1 MTYVIT
7 ECCVA
12 AFIDYAQLLLLGAIA
27 GLTIFLGL
35 PMALLRNV
43 SRMKKGFL
51 NALAMGILVFLITD
65 VLSAAWQ
72 PTKLAAVAG
81 YTGKGPVIDAAIDLL
96 ALFGGLGLGLLGLA
110 LYEQRY
116 LRRIISTKKRLATAE
131 DNNNQGKP
139 NPIGPQDKT
148 QQQHGAEIF
157 TSPRHLATMIAVGIG
172 LHNFSEGLA
181 IGQSYASGAVALAV
195 VLIVGFG
202 AHNATEGF
210 GIAGPLTGIPE
221 KTHISCLAKMG
232 IIGGSPTFIGTL
244 VGNVWVSQLT
254 YIMFLSLAGGALI
267 YVTLLMYNTA
277 RRESRNDLLMV
288 GLFIGILAGFLTHL
302 SVTLGGA

>member
-1 MTYVIT
+1 L
-7 ECCVA
+7 
-12 AFIDYAQLLLLGAIA
+12 IDYAQLLLLGAIA

-35 PMALLRNV
+35 PMALLPNV

-51 NALAMGILVFLITD
+51 NALAMGILVFLIID

-81 YTGKGPVIDAAIDLL
+81 YTGKGPATEAVIDLVAM
-96 ALFGGLGLGLLGLA
+96 FGGLGLGLLGLA

-116 LRRIISTKKRLATAE
+116 LRRIISTKKKLADSEENNGPASKAPAKPDTA
-131 DNNNQGKP
+131 P
-139 NPIGPQDKT
+139 
-148 QQQHGAEIF
+148 QQHGSELF
-157 TSPRHLATMIAVGIG
+157 SNPQHLATMIAVGIG

-181 IGQSYASGAVALAV
+181 IGQSYASGAIALAV

-210 GIAGPLTGIPE
+210 GIAGPLTGIAKKPQV
-221 KTHISCLAKMG
+221 SFLVKMG
-232 IIGGSPTFIGTL
+232 IIGGSPTFLGTI
-244 VGNVWVSQLT
+244 VGSVWVSQLT
-254 YIMFLSLAGGALI
+254 YVLFLSLAGGALI

-288 GLFIGILAGFLTHL
+288 GLFIGLLAGFITDLIV
-302 SVTLGGA
+302 SLGGA

>member
-1 MTYVIT
+1 L
-7 ECCVA
+7 
-12 AFIDYAQLLLLGAIA
+12 IDYTQLLLLGAIA

-72 PTKLAAVAG
+72 PTKVAAVAG
-81 YTGKGPVIDAAIDLL
+81 YMGKSPVADAVIDLL

-116 LRRIISTKKRLATAE
+116 LRRIISTKKRLAAAE
-131 DNNNQGKP
+131 ENNDNQGVKASP
-139 NPIGPQDKT
+139 VRPQDRT
-148 QQQHGAEIF
+148 LQQHGAELF
-157 TSPRHLATMIAVGIG
+157 GNPRHLATMIAVGIG

-181 IGQSYASGAVALAV
+181 IGQSYATPGAVGLAI

-210 GIAGPLTGIPE
+210 GIAGPLMGISE
-221 KTHISCLAKMG
+221 KPQISFLAKMG

-244 VGNVWVSQLT
+244 VGSVWVSQLT

-288 GLFIGILAGFLTHL
+288 GLFIGILAGFLTDL
-302 SVTLGGA
+302 IVTLGGA

>member
-1 MTYVIT
+1 L
-7 ECCVA
+7 
-12 AFIDYAQLLLLGAIA
+12 IDYAQLLLLGAIA

-35 PMALLRNV
+35 PMALLQNV

-116 LRRIISTKKRLATAE
+116 LRRIISTKKRLVTAE
-131 DNNNQGKP
+131 DNDNERGKSDP
-139 NPIGPQDKT
+139 PIPRDKT
-148 QQQHGAEIF
+148 PQQHGVELF
-157 TSPRHLATMIAVGIG
+157 GNPQHLATMIAVGIG

-181 IGQSYASGAVALAV
+181 IGQSFVSGAVALAV
-195 VLIVGFG
+195 VLVVGFG

-210 GIAGPLTGIPE
+210 GIAGPLTGIAKKPE
-221 KTHISCLAKMG
+221 VSFLIKMG
-232 IIGGSPTFIGTL
+232 IIGGSPTFIGTI
-244 VGNVWVSQLT
+244 VGSLWVSQLT
-254 YIMFLSLAGGALI
+254 YILFLSLAGGALI

-288 GLFIGILAGFLTHL
+288 GLFIGLLAGFITDLTV
-302 SVTLGGA
+302 SLGGA

>member
-1 MTYVIT
+1 L
-7 ECCVA
+7 
-12 AFIDYAQLLLLGAIA
+12 IDYAQLLLLGAIA

-72 PTKLAAVAG
+72 PTKVAAVAG
-81 YTGKGPVIDAAIDLL
+81 YTGKGPVTDGAIDLL

-116 LRRIISTKKRLATAE
+116 LRRIISTKKKLVAAE
-131 DNNNQGKP
+131 ESGDNHGG
-139 NPIGPQDKT
+139 NPSPVVPPDKMS
-148 QQQHGAEIF
+148 QQHGSELF
-157 TSPRHLATMIAVGIG
+157 SNPRHLATMIAVGIG

-221 KTHISCLAKMG
+221 RTQISFLAKMG

-244 VGNVWVSQLT
+244 VGSVWVSQLT

-288 GLFIGILAGFLTHL
+288 GLFIGLLGGFLTDL
-302 SVTLGGA
+302 IVTLGGA

>member
-1 MTYVIT
+1 
-7 ECCVA
+7 
-12 AFIDYAQLLLLGAIA
+12 
-27 GLTIFLGL
+27 
-35 PMALLRNV
+35 MALMPNV

-51 NALAMGILVFLITD
+51 NALAMGILLFLIID

-81 YTGKGPVIDAAIDLL
+81 YTGKGPATDGVIDLL

-116 LRRIISTKKRLATAE
+116 LRRIISTKKKLAAADE
-131 DNNNQGKP
+131 NNDNRGGKS
-139 NPIGPQDKT
+139 NPVVSRDKIS
-148 QQQHGAEIF
+148 QQHGSELF
-157 TSPRHLATMIAVGIG
+157 GDPRHLATMIAVGIG

-181 IGQSYASGAVALAV
+181 IGQSFASGAVALAV

-210 GIAGPLTGIPE
+210 GIAGPLTGITE
-221 KTHISCLAKMG
+221 KTQISFLVKMG

-244 VGNVWVSQLT
+244 VGSIWVSQLT

-288 GLFIGILAGFLTHL
+288 GLFIGILAGFLTDL
-302 SVTLGGA
+302 IVTLGGA

>member
-1 MTYVIT
+1 
-7 ECCVA
+7 
-12 AFIDYAQLLLLGAIA
+12 
-27 GLTIFLGL
+27 
-35 PMALLRNV
+35 MALLRNV

-51 NALAMGILVFLITD
+51 NALAMGILIFLITD
-65 VLSAAWQ
+65 VLSVAWQ
-72 PTKLAAVAG
+72 PTKVAAVAG
-81 YTGKGPVIDAAIDLL
+81 YMGKGPVADAVIDLL
-96 ALFGGLGLGLLGLA
+96 GLFGGLGLGLLGLA

-116 LRRIISTKKRLATAE
+116 LRRIISTKKKRAAAE
-131 DNNNQGKP
+131 ESNNEGGKS
-139 NPIGPQDKT
+139 NAAGPRDKIPPS
-148 QQQHGAEIF
+148 QHGVELF
-157 TSPRHLATMIAVGIG
+157 GSPRHLATMIAVGIG

-210 GIAGPLTGIPE
+210 GIAGPLTGISE
-221 KTHISCLAKMG
+221 KPQISFLAKMG

-244 VGNVWVSQLT
+244 VGSIRVSQLT

-277 RRESRNDLLMV
+277 RRESRNDLIMV
-288 GLFIGILAGFLTHL
+288 GLFIGLLAGFLTDL
-302 SVTLGGA
+302 IVSLGGA

>member
-1 MTYVIT
+1 L
-7 ECCVA
+7 
-12 AFIDYAQLLLLGAIA
+12 IDYAQLLLLGAIA

-72 PTKLAAVAG
+72 PTKLVAVAG
-81 YTGKGPVIDAAIDLL
+81 YMGRGPVTDAVIDLL

-116 LRRIISTKKRLATAE
+116 LRRIILTKKKQAVSEENSE
-131 DNNNQGKP
+131 DHEGKP
-139 NPIGPQDKT
+139 NPTGVRDKVA
-148 QQQHGAEIF
+148 QQHGSELF
-157 TSPRHLATMIAVGIG
+157 SSPRHLATMIAVGIG

-181 IGQSYASGAVALAV
+181 IGQSYASGAVALAL

-210 GIAGPLTGIPE
+210 GIAGPLTGVSE
-221 KTHISCLAKMG
+221 KTQISFLAKMG

-244 VGNVWVSQLT
+244 VGSVWVSQLT

-267 YVTLLMYNTA
+267 YVTLLLYNTA

-288 GLFIGILAGFLTHL
+288 GLFIGILAGFLTDL
-302 SVTLGGA
+302 IVTLGGA

>member
-1 MTYVIT
+1 M
-7 ECCVA
+7 
-12 AFIDYAQLLLLGAIA
+12 IDYAQLLLLGAIA

-35 PMALLRNV
+35 PMALLQNV

-51 NALAMGILVFLITD
+51 NALAMGILLFLITD

-72 PTKLAAVAG
+72 PTKLAAIAG
-81 YTGKGPVIDAAIDLL
+81 YSGKGAVTDAAIDLL

-116 LRRIISTKKRLATAE
+116 LRRIISKRPVAADE
-131 DNNNQGKP
+131 KDENGGKR
-139 NPIGPQDKT
+139 NRVGPQEGRR
-148 QQQHGAEIF
+148 QQHGAELF
-157 TSPRHLATMIAVGIG
+157 SSPQHLATMIAVGIG

-210 GIAGPLTGIPE
+210 GIAGPLTGISNKPQ
-221 KTHISCLAKMG
+221 ISFLVKMG
-232 IIGGSPTFIGTL
+232 IIGGSPTFLGTL
-244 VGNVWVSQLT
+244 VGSVWVSQLT
-254 YIMFLSLAGGALI
+254 YIMFLSLAGGALV

-277 RRESRNDLLMV
+277 RRESRNDLIMV
-288 GLFIGILAGFLTHL
+288 GIFIGILAGF
-302 SVTLGGA
+302 VTDLIVSLGGA

>member
-1 MTYVIT
+1 L
-7 ECCVA
+7 
-12 AFIDYAQLLLLGAIA
+12 IDYAQLLLLGAIA

-35 PMALLRNV
+35 PMALLPNV

-51 NALAMGILVFLITD
+51 NALAMGILIFLITD

-72 PTKLAAVAG
+72 PTKVAAVAG
-81 YTGKGPVIDAAIDLL
+81 YTGKGPVTDAVIDLL

-116 LRRIISTKKRLATAE
+116 LRRIISTKRKLAAADE
-131 DNNNQGKP
+131 NNDNHGGKS
-139 NPIGPQDKT
+139 NPVVSRDKIP
-148 QQQHGAEIF
+148 QQHGAELF
-157 TSPRHLATMIAVGIG
+157 GNPRHLATMIAVGIG

-210 GIAGPLTGIPE
+210 GIAGPLTGITE
-221 KTHISCLAKMG
+221 KTQISFLVKMG

-244 VGNVWVSQLT
+244 VGSIWVSQLT

-288 GLFIGILAGFLTHL
+288 GLFIGILAGFLTDL
-302 SVTLGGA
+302 IVTLGGA

>member
-1 MTYVIT
+1 L
-7 ECCVA
+7 
-12 AFIDYAQLLLLGAIA
+12 IDYAQLLLLGAIA

-35 PMALLRNV
+35 PMALMPNV

-51 NALAMGILVFLITD
+51 NALAMGILVFLIID

-81 YTGKGPVIDAAIDLL
+81 YTGKGPVTDAVIDLL

-116 LRRIISTKKRLATAE
+116 LRRIISTKKKLAAADE
-131 DNNNQGKP
+131 NNANHGGKS
-139 NPIGPQDKT
+139 NPVVSRDKIP
-148 QQQHGAEIF
+148 QQHGAELF
-157 TSPRHLATMIAVGIG
+157 GNPRHLATMIAVGIG

-210 GIAGPLTGIPE
+210 GIAGPLTGISE
-221 KTHISCLAKMG
+221 KPQISFLAKMG

-244 VGNVWVSQLT
+244 VGSIWVSRLT

-277 RRESRNDLLMV
+277 RRESRNDLIMV
-288 GLFIGILAGFLTHL
+288 GLFIGLLAGFLTDL
-302 SVTLGGA
+302 IVSLGGA

>member
-1 MTYVIT
+1 M
-7 ECCVA
+7 
-12 AFIDYAQLLLLGAIA
+12 IDYAQLLLLGAIA

-35 PMALLRNV
+35 PMALLQNV

-72 PTKLAAVAG
+72 PTKLAAVTSYAG
-81 YTGKGPVIDAAIDLL
+81 RGPVTDAAIDLL

-116 LRRIISTKKRLATAE
+116 LRRIISGQKKLPVPE
-131 DNNNQGKP
+131 ENSNGPVGKSSSP
-139 NPIGPQDKT
+139 SPRDKT
-148 QQQHGAEIF
+148 QQQHGAELF
-157 TSPRHLATMIAVGIG
+157 SSPHHLATMIAVGIG

-181 IGQSYASGAVALAV
+181 IGQSYASGAIALAV

-210 GIAGPLTGIPE
+210 GIAGPLTGIAKKPQV
-221 KTHISCLAKMG
+221 SFLVKMG
-232 IIGGSPTFIGTL
+232 VIGGSPTFIGTL
-244 VGNVWVSQLT
+244 VGSIWVSQLT

-288 GLFIGILAGFLTHL
+288 GLFIGIIAGFLTDL
-302 SVTLGGA
+302 IVTLGGA

>member
-1 MTYVIT
+1 L
-7 ECCVA
+7 
-12 AFIDYAQLLLLGAIA
+12 IDYAQLLLLGAIA
-27 GLTIFLGL
+27 GVTIFLGL
-35 PMALLRNV
+35 PMALMLNV

-51 NALAMGILVFLITD
+51 NALAMGILLFLIID

-81 YTGKGPVIDAAIDLL
+81 YTGKGPVTDAVIDLL

-116 LRRIISTKKRLATAE
+116 LRRIISTKRKLAAADE
-131 DNNNQGKP
+131 NNDNRGGKS
-139 NPIGPQDKT
+139 NPVVSRDKIP
-148 QQQHGAEIF
+148 QQHGAELF
-157 TSPRHLATMIAVGIG
+157 GNPRHLATMIAVGIG

-210 GIAGPLTGIPE
+210 GIAGPLTGITE
-221 KTHISCLAKMG
+221 KTQISFLVKMG

-244 VGNVWVSQLT
+244 VGSIWVSQLT

-288 GLFIGILAGFLTHL
+288 GLFIGILAGFLTDL
-302 SVTLGGA
+302 IVTLGGA

>member
-1 MTYVIT
+1 M
-7 ECCVA
+7 
-12 AFIDYAQLLLLGAIA
+12 IDYAQLLLLGAVA

-35 PMALLRNV
+35 PMALLPNV

-65 VLSAAWQ
+65 VLSHAWD
-72 PTKLAAVAG
+72 PAKLAAVAG
-81 YTGKGPVIDAAIDLL
+81 FTGKGPVADAAIDLL

-116 LRRIISTKKRLATAE
+116 LRRIISTKKKLAISEENNRPGASNTPAKPDTAPQPHGSE
-131 DNNNQGKP
+131 LFS
-139 NPIGPQDKT
+139 NP
-148 QQQHGAEIF
+148 H
-157 TSPRHLATMIAVGIG
+157 HLATMIAVGIG

-181 IGQSYASGAVALAV
+181 IGQSFASGAIALAV

-210 GIAGPLTGIPE
+210 GIAGPLTGIAKKPE
-221 KTHISCLAKMG
+221 VSFLVKMG
-232 IIGGSPTFIGTL
+232 IIGGSPTFFGTI
-244 VGNVWVSQLT
+244 VGSVWVSQLT
-254 YIMFLSLAGGALI
+254 YILFLSLAGGALI

-288 GLFIGILAGFLTHL
+288 GLFIGLLAGFLTDL
-302 SVTLGGA
+302 IVTLGGA

>member
-1 MTYVIT
+1 L
-7 ECCVA
+7 
-12 AFIDYAQLLLLGAIA
+12 IDYAQLLLLGAIA

-35 PMALLRNV
+35 PMALLKNV

-72 PTKLAAVAG
+72 PTKIAVVTG

-116 LRRIISTKKRLATAE
+116 LRRILSTKKKLAAAE
-131 DNNNQGKP
+131 ENGDNHRG
-139 NPIGPQDKT
+139 NPSPVGPRDKMP
-148 QQQHGAEIF
+148 QQHGVELF
-157 TSPRHLATMIAVGIG
+157 GNPQHLATMIAVGIG

-210 GIAGPLTGIPE
+210 GIAGPLTGISE
-221 KTHISCLAKMG
+221 KPQISFLAKMG
-232 IIGGSPTFIGTL
+232 IIGGSPTFLGTI
-244 VGNVWVSQLT
+244 VGSVWVSQLT

-277 RRESRNDLLMV
+277 RRESRNDLIMV
-288 GLFIGILAGFLTHL
+288 GLFIGLIAGFLTDL
-302 SVTLGGA
+302 IVSLGGA

>member
-1 MTYVIT
+1 L
-7 ECCVA
+7 
-12 AFIDYAQLLLLGAIA
+12 IDYAQLLLLGAIA

-81 YTGKGPVIDAAIDLL
+81 YIGRGPVTDAAIDLL
-96 ALFGGLGLGLLGLA
+96 ALFGGLALGLLGLA

-116 LRRIISTKKRLATAE
+116 LRRIISTKKKLAAAE
-131 DNNNQGKP
+131 ENNDNLGVKASP
-139 NPIGPQDKT
+139 VRPQDRT
-148 QQQHGAEIF
+148 LQQHGAELF
-157 TSPRHLATMIAVGIG
+157 GNPRHLATMIAVGIG

-181 IGQSYASGAVALAV
+181 IGQSYATPGAVGLAI

-210 GIAGPLTGIPE
+210 GIAGPLTGISE
-221 KTHISCLAKMG
+221 KPQISFLVKMG

-244 VGNVWVSQLT
+244 VGSVWVSQLT

-277 RRESRNDLLMV
+277 RRESRNDLIMV
-288 GLFIGILAGFLTHL
+288 GLFIGLLAGFLTDL
-302 SVTLGGA
+302 IVSLGGA

>member
-1 MTYVIT
+1 L
-7 ECCVA
+7 
-12 AFIDYAQLLLLGAIA
+12 IDFAQLLLLGAVA

-35 PMALLRNV
+35 PIALLPNV

-65 VLSAAWQ
+65 VLSHAWD
-72 PTKLAAVAG
+72 PAKLAAVAG
-81 YTGKGPVIDAAIDLL
+81 YTGKGPVADAVIDLL

-116 LRRIISTKKRLATAE
+116 LRRIISTKKKLADSE
-131 DNNNQGKP
+131 ENNVPGASKAPTKP
-139 NPIGPQDKT
+139 DVAPQPHGSELFSNP
-148 QQQHGAEIF
+148 H
-157 TSPRHLATMIAVGIG
+157 HLATMIAVGIG

-181 IGQSYASGAVALAV
+181 IGQSYASGAIALAV

-210 GIAGPLTGIPE
+210 GIAGPLTGIAKKPE
-221 KTHISCLAKMG
+221 VSFLIKMG
-232 IIGGSPTFIGTL
+232 IIGGSPTFLGTI
-244 VGNVWVSQLT
+244 VGSVWVSQLT
-254 YIMFLSLAGGALI
+254 YILFLSLAGGALI

-288 GLFIGILAGFLTHL
+288 GLFIGLLAGFITDLIV
-302 SVTLGGA
+302 SLGGA

>member
-1 MTYVIT
+1 
-7 ECCVA
+7 
-12 AFIDYAQLLLLGAIA
+12 
-27 GLTIFLGL
+27 
-35 PMALLRNV
+35 MALLRNV

-72 PTKLAAVAG
+72 PTKLAGVTG
-81 YTGKGPVIDAAIDLL
+81 YTGRGPVIDAAVDLL
-96 ALFGGLGLGLLGLA
+96 ALFGGLGLGLLGLS

-116 LRRIISTKKRLATAE
+116 LRRIISTQRKLAVAE
-131 DNNNQGKP
+131 ENSDAHGGKP
-139 NPIGPQDKT
+139 NHATPQDRMPP
-148 QQQHGAEIF
+148 QHGAELF
-157 TSPRHLATMIAVGIG
+157 SSPHHLATMIAVGIG

-181 IGQSYASGAVALAV
+181 IGQSYASGAIALAV

-210 GIAGPLTGIPE
+210 GIAGPLTGMAKKPQVSFLI
-221 KTHISCLAKMG
+221 KMG
-232 IIGGSPTFIGTL
+232 IIGGSPTFFGTI
-244 VGNVWVSQLT
+244 VGSIWVSQLT
-254 YIMFLSLAGGALI
+254 YILFLSLAGGALI

-288 GLFIGILAGFLTHL
+288 GLFIVLLAGFLTDL
-302 SVTLGGA
+302 IVTLGGA

>member
-1 MTYVIT
+1 M
-7 ECCVA
+7 
-12 AFIDYAQLLLLGAIA
+12 IDYAQLLLLGAIA

-35 PMALLRNV
+35 PMALLPNV

-51 NALAMGILVFLITD
+51 NALAMGILIFLITD

-72 PTKLAAVAG
+72 PTKVAAVAG
-81 YTGKGPVIDAAIDLL
+81 YMGKGPAADAVIDLL

-116 LRRIISTKKRLATAE
+116 LRRIISTKKKAGAAE
-131 DNNNQGKP
+131 ENNDNLGVKASP
-139 NPIGPQDKT
+139 VRPQDRT
-148 QQQHGAEIF
+148 LQQHGAELF
-157 TSPRHLATMIAVGIG
+157 GNPRHLATMIAVGIG

-181 IGQSYASGAVALAV
+181 IGQSYATPGAVGLAV

-210 GIAGPLTGIPE
+210 GIAGPLTGISKKPE
-221 KTHISCLAKMG
+221 VSFLVKMG
-232 IIGGSPTFIGTL
+232 IIGGSPTFLGTL
-244 VGNVWVSQLT
+244 VGSIWVSQLT

-288 GLFIGILAGFLTHL
+288 GLFIGILGGFLTDL
-302 SVTLGGA
+302 IVTLGGA

>member
-1 MTYVIT
+1 L
-7 ECCVA
+7 
-12 AFIDYAQLLLLGAIA
+12 IDYAQLLLLGAIA

-35 PMALLRNV
+35 PMALLPNV

-65 VLSAAWQ
+65 VLSHAWD

-81 YTGKGPVIDAAIDLL
+81 FTGKGPVGDGAIDLL

-116 LRRIISTKKRLATAE
+116 LRRIISTKKKLAISEENNRPGASNTPAKPDTA
-131 DNNNQGKP
+131 P
-139 NPIGPQDKT
+139 
-148 QQQHGAEIF
+148 QQHGSELF
-157 TSPRHLATMIAVGIG
+157 SNPHHLATMIAVGIG

-181 IGQSYASGAVALAV
+181 IGQSFASGAIALAV

-210 GIAGPLTGIPE
+210 GIAGPLTGIAKKPE
-221 KTHISCLAKMG
+221 VSFLVKMG
-232 IIGGSPTFIGTL
+232 IIGGSPTFFGTI
-244 VGNVWVSQLT
+244 VGSVWVSQLT
-254 YIMFLSLAGGALI
+254 YILFLSLAGGALI

-288 GLFIGILAGFLTHL
+288 GLFIGLLAGFLTDL
-302 SVTLGGA
+302 IVTLGGA

>member
-1 MTYVIT
+1 M
-7 ECCVA
+7 
-12 AFIDYAQLLLLGAIA
+12 IDYAQLLLLGAIA

-35 PMALLRNV
+35 PMALMPNV

-51 NALAMGILVFLITD
+51 NALAMGILLFLIID
-65 VLSAAWQ
+65 VLSTAWQ

-81 YTGKGPVIDAAIDLL
+81 YTGKGPVTDAVIDLL

-116 LRRIISTKKRLATAE
+116 LRRIISTKRKLAAADE
-131 DNNNQGKP
+131 NNDIHGGKS
-139 NPIGPQDKT
+139 NPVVSRDKIP
-148 QQQHGAEIF
+148 QQHGAELF
-157 TSPRHLATMIAVGIG
+157 GNPRHLATMIAVGIG

-181 IGQSYASGAVALAV
+181 IGQSFASGAVALAV

-210 GIAGPLTGIPE
+210 GIAGPLTGITE
-221 KTHISCLAKMG
+221 KTQISFLVKMG

-244 VGNVWVSQLT
+244 VGSIWVSQLT

-288 GLFIGILAGFLTHL
+288 GLFIGILAGFLTDL
-302 SVTLGGA
+302 IVTLGGA

>member
-1 MTYVIT
+1 M
-7 ECCVA
+7 
-12 AFIDYAQLLLLGAIA
+12 IDYAQLLLLGAIA

-35 PMALLRNV
+35 PMALMPNV

-51 NALAMGILVFLITD
+51 NALAMGILVFLIID

-81 YTGKGPVIDAAIDLL
+81 YTGKGPTMDAVIDLV

-116 LRRIISTKKRLATAE
+116 LRRIISNRKKIVGTE
-131 DNNNQGKP
+131 ENKDNHIGKT
-139 NPIGPQDKT
+139 ITVSLQDKT
-148 QQQHGAEIF
+148 AKQHGAELF
-157 TSPRHLATMIAVGIG
+157 TSPHHLATMIAVGIG

-181 IGQSYASGAVALAV
+181 IGQSFASGAVALAL

-210 GIAGPLTGIPE
+210 GIAGPLTGISE
-221 KTHISCLAKMG
+221 KPQISFLVKMG

-244 VGNVWVSQLT
+244 VGSIWVSQLT

-288 GLFIGILAGFLTHL
+288 GLFIGILAGFLTDL
-302 SVTLGGA
+302 IVTLGGA

>member
-1 MTYVIT
+1 L
-7 ECCVA
+7 
-12 AFIDYAQLLLLGAIA
+12 IDYAQLLLLGAIA

-72 PTKLAAVAG
+72 PTKLAAVTG
-81 YTGKGPVIDAAIDLL
+81 YMGKGSVTNAAIDLL

-116 LRRIISTKKRLATAE
+116 LRRIISTKRKLAAADE
-131 DNNNQGKP
+131 NNDNHGGKS
-139 NPIGPQDKT
+139 NPVASRDKT
-148 QQQHGAEIF
+148 PQQHGAELF
-157 TSPRHLATMIAVGIG
+157 GNPRHLATMIAVGIG

-210 GIAGPLTGIPE
+210 GIAGPLTGISE
-221 KTHISCLAKMG
+221 KPQISFLAKMG
-232 IIGGSPTFIGTL
+232 IIGGSPTFLGTL
-244 VGNVWVSQLT
+244 VGSIWVSQLT

-288 GLFIGILAGFLTHL
+288 GLFIGILAGFLTDL
-302 SVTLGGA
+302 IVTLGGA

>member
-1 MTYVIT
+1 L
-7 ECCVA
+7 
-12 AFIDYAQLLLLGAIA
+12 IDYAQLLLLGAIA

-35 PMALLRNV
+35 PMALLPNV

-81 YTGKGPVIDAAIDLL
+81 YTGKGPVTDAVIDLL

-116 LRRIISTKKRLATAE
+116 LRRIISTRKKLAARE
-131 DNNNQGKP
+131 ENNDQGKP
-139 NPIGPQDKT
+139 NPVGPQDKT

-221 KTHISCLAKMG
+221 KTQISFLAKMG

-244 VGNVWVSQLT
+244 VGSIWVSQLT

-277 RRESRNDLLMV
+277 RRESRNDLIMV
-288 GLFIGILAGFLTHL
+288 GLFIGLLAGFLTDL
-302 SVTLGGA
+302 IVSLGGA

>member
-1 MTYVIT
+1 L
-7 ECCVA
+7 
-12 AFIDYAQLLLLGAIA
+12 IDFAQLLLLGAVA

-35 PMALLRNV
+35 PIALLPNV

-65 VLSAAWQ
+65 VLSHAWD
-72 PTKLAAVAG
+72 PAKFAAVAG
-81 YTGKGPVIDAAIDLL
+81 YTGKGPFADAVIDLL

-116 LRRIISTKKRLATAE
+116 LRRIISTKKKLADSEENNGPRASNPPARADTA
-131 DNNNQGKP
+131 P
-139 NPIGPQDKT
+139 
-148 QQQHGAEIF
+148 QHGSELF
-157 TSPRHLATMIAVGIG
+157 SNPQHLATMIAVGIG

-181 IGQSYASGAVALAV
+181 IGQSFASGAIALAV

-210 GIAGPLTGIPE
+210 GIAGPLTGIAKKPQVSFL
-221 KTHISCLAKMG
+221 IKMG
-232 IIGGSPTFIGTL
+232 IIGGSPTFLGTI
-244 VGNVWVSQLT
+244 VGSVWVSQLT
-254 YIMFLSLAGGALI
+254 YILFLSLAGGALI

-288 GLFIGILAGFLTHL
+288 GLFIGLLAGFITDLIV
-302 SVTLGGA
+302 SLGGA

>member
-1 MTYVIT
+1 M
-7 ECCVA
+7 
-12 AFIDYAQLLLLGAIA
+12 IDYAQLLLLGAIA

-35 PMALLRNV
+35 PMALLQNV

-81 YTGKGPVIDAAIDLL
+81 YTGKGPVMDAAVDLL

-116 LRRIISTKKRLATAE
+116 LRRIISTKKRLSTAE
-131 DNNNQGKP
+131 DNNNEGGKS
-139 NPIGPQDKT
+139 NPAIPRDKMP
-148 QQQHGAEIF
+148 QQHGVELF
-157 TSPRHLATMIAVGIG
+157 GNPQHLATMIAVGIG

-210 GIAGPLTGIPE
+210 GIAGPLTGISE
-221 KTHISCLAKMG
+221 KPQVAFLAKMG
-232 IIGGSPTFIGTL
+232 IIGGSPTFIGTI
-244 VGNVWVSQLT
+244 VGSLWVSQLT
-254 YIMFLSLAGGALI
+254 YILFLSLAGGALI

-288 GLFIGILAGFLTHL
+288 GLFIGLLAGFIADLIV
-302 SVTLGGA
+302 SLGGA

>member
-1 MTYVIT
+1 M
-7 ECCVA
+7 
-12 AFIDYAQLLLLGAIA
+12 IDYAQLLLLGSIA

-51 NALAMGILVFLITD
+51 NALAMGILIFLITD
-65 VLSAAWQ
+65 VLSVAWQ
-72 PTKLAAVAG
+72 PTKVAAVAG
-81 YTGKGPVIDAAIDLL
+81 YMGKGPVADAVIDLL
-96 ALFGGLGLGLLGLA
+96 GLFGGLGLGLLGLA

-116 LRRIISTKKRLATAE
+116 LRRIISTKKKRAAAE
-131 DNNNQGKP
+131 ESNNEGGKS
-139 NPIGPQDKT
+139 NAAGPRDKIPPS
-148 QQQHGAEIF
+148 QHGVELF
-157 TSPRHLATMIAVGIG
+157 GSPRHLATMIAVGIG

-210 GIAGPLTGIPE
+210 GIAGPLTGISE
-221 KTHISCLAKMG
+221 KPQISFLAKMG

-244 VGNVWVSQLT
+244 VGSIRVSQLT

-277 RRESRNDLLMV
+277 RRESRNDLIMV
-288 GLFIGILAGFLTHL
+288 GLFIGLLAGFLTDL
-302 SVTLGGA
+302 IVSLGGA